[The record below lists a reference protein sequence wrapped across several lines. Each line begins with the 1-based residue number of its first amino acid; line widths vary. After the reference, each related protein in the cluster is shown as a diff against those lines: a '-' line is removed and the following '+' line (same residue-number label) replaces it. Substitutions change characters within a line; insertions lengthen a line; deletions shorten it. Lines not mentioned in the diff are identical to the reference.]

1 LRSQI
6 ATEGARPVSLR
17 TGNRVTGP
25 FLPLTASW
33 AVRVLDIFV
42 LVWPEVGEPWV
53 MVPVRRV
60 VRRRR
65 ASLG

>member
-1 LRSQI
+1 M
-6 ATEGARPVSLR
+6 SLR